1 MLRQIFPAITPGYH
15 MNKQHWNMV
24 LLDGSEPEYEIKR
37 RSENSYSLVVTN
49 LPKAKTPLLAGY

>member
-1 MLRQIFPAITPGYH
+1 